1 MIETRWCVHCVI
13 YHLSS
18 APPPTPRAEKW
29 RKRRTC
35 DDVTMR
41 VRDDSCYV
49 PWEGS
54 PCFCFRWSTPAL
66 VGSFDLGSFGWE
78 WKKNRCPCDPSKIF
92 IQKLKR
98 PLTNQRSAMIDL
110 SPFIIKE
117 WWETRDLSFNPPFSE
132 LRPPCPPLPPV
143 GFPYMQKSFG
153 FLNDTSPIVH
163 RWFGTKMLSSTT
175 NCLVLEVIFIKGCK
189 WTEYIFLTMEYHSLR
204 YFVLQVKWSEL
215 PPK

>member
-1 MIETRWCVHCVI
+1 MWFII
-13 YHLSS
+13 SP
-18 APPPTPRAEKW
+18 APPPNPPTPRAEKW

-49 PWEGS
+49 PWKGS
-54 PCFCFRWSTPAL
+54 PCFYFPWSTPAL
-66 VGSFDLGSFGWE
+66 VGSFDLESYVGSEKIDAFVT
-78 WKKNRCPCDPSKIF
+78 PASKIVNDHSE
-92 IQKLKR
+92 IEETSDKSKICNDWSKPVHSQSVMGD
-98 PLTNQRSAMIDL
+98 QR
-110 SPFIIKE
+110 FK
-117 WWETRDLSFNPPFSE
+117 FPPFSE
-132 LRPPCPPLPPV
+132 LHPPPAPCW
-143 GFPYMQKSFG
+143 FSMQKTFG

-215 PPK
+215 PPKEVAWLNHA